1 MPILAGIPNATG
13 LLLNSTKKLVFV
25 AQGDNAPDGK
35 IWQVNLATKIVS
47 LVATNLDRPGAMV
60 ALDDDHL
67 AVATANAL
75 IKIRAQLAVT
85 AAQPQRPSESK
96 HLGK

>member
-1 MPILAGIPNATG
+1 LA
-13 LLLNSTKKLVFV
+13 FV

-35 IWQVNLATKIVS
+35 IWDVNLATKISS
-47 LVATNLDRPGAMV
+47 LVATNLDRPGGIV

-67 AVATANAL
+67 AVATANAV
-75 IKIRAQLAVT
+75 IKIRTQLAVT
-85 AAQPQRPSESK
+85 AAQPQLPSESK

>member
-1 MPILAGIPNATG
+1 LA
-13 LLLNSTKKLVFV
+13 FV

-35 IWQVNLATKIVS
+35 IWQVNLATRIVS
-47 LVATNLDRPGAMV
+47 LVATNLDRPGSII

-75 IKIRAQLAVT
+75 IKIRAQLAV
-85 AAQPQRPSESK
+85 
-96 HLGK
+96 